1 MSYEIK
7 PYSYK
12 QAKKLNVLIRPS
24 IKKKYKIDVFDNEG
38 EYITSIGSKNYSDY
52 PTYTITHGKQYA
64 ENRRRLYKI
73 RHNNDILNE
82 GSRGWFA
89 SKILW

>member
-12 QAKKLNVLIRPS
+12 EAKKLNVLIKPS
-24 IKKKYKIDVFDNEG
+24 IKNKYKIDVFDSDKN
-38 EYITSIGSKNYSDY
+38 YMLSIGNKNYSDY
-52 PTYTITHGKQYA
+52 PTYTITHGKLYA

-73 RHNNDILNE
+73 RHKTDLLKE
-82 GSRGWFA
+82 GSRGFFA
-89 SKILW
+89 NRILW

>member
-24 IKKKYKIDVFDNEG
+24 TKQKYKIDVYDSYG
-38 EYITSIGSKNYSDY
+38 KYMLSIGLKNYSDY
-52 PTYTITHGKQYA
+52 PTYTITHGKEYA

-73 RHNNDILNE
+73 RHNNDILKE